1 MTLFLIMIFLN
12 KTPRQTPQ
20 KQTSNYIK
28 QTKIKLLYIN
38 EMKRQPMKWEK
49 IFANYI
55 SDKEIISKIY
65 KEPIQLDNKITI

>member
-28 QTKIKLLYIN
+28 QTKIKLLY
-38 EMKRQPMKWEK
+38 
-49 IFANYI
+49 
-55 SDKEIISKIY
+55 SKASIY
-65 KEPIQLDNKITI
+65 Q